1 MNPYNDCN
9 LKIINGTPDAAFDYF
24 LQKTILKLLIEK
36 QVAAVLKL
44 QTRIDETESSNRISW
59 RHLMSLA
66 SFVCSK
72 IVSVVHLSQRWGKS
86 REISN
91 FLYVN
96 IIIQNGLSFNYS
108 PTHNN
113 QRILVWSIQTKRN
126 HNNPILRL

>member
-24 LQKTILKLLIEK
+24 LQKTIPKLLIEK

-66 SFVCSK
+66 SFFCLFQNSFRCTFVTKMRK
-72 IVSVVHLSQRWGKS
+72 I
-86 REISN
+86 
-91 FLYVN
+91 
-96 IIIQNGLSFNYS
+96 
-108 PTHNN
+108 T
-113 QRILVWSIQTKRN
+113 
-126 HNNPILRL
+126 